1 MVDLKK
7 KERSNYNRRL
17 YKFNKI
23 DWDVK
28 KTGNFLTSIGGLEIK
43 SNKCIL
49 NSHNGN
55 NYENLS
61 LNTTAAFS
69 NQLSRPQSKTG
80 CSNNN
85 FYVGKNQRPMTG
97 ILIDNRNKL
106 RLNSG
111 KLEKNTLK
119 NEDKIK
125 KRPLTGNVVNRI
137 NLRPISASNKLMYF
151 LKINFF

>member
-1 MVDLKK
+1 
-7 KERSNYNRRL
+7 
-17 YKFNKI
+17 
-23 DWDVK
+23 
-28 KTGNFLTSIGGLEIK
+28 
-43 SNKCIL
+43 
-49 NSHNGN
+49 
-55 NYENLS
+55 
-61 LNTTAAFS
+61 
-69 NQLSRPQSKTG
+69 
-80 CSNNN
+80 
-85 FYVGKNQRPMTG
+85 MTG